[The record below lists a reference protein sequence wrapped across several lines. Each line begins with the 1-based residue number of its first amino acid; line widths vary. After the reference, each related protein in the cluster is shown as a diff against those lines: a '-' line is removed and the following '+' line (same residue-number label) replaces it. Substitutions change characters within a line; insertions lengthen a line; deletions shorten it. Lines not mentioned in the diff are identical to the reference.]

1 VRAGKTDAARRTID
15 VLPVLHDELAALKA
29 RRNPAPGDLVFPT
42 SQGAPQNP
50 SNIRQR
56 VLAPAVKRA
65 NERLEA
71 AGEAPLPQPLT
82 PHKLRHTYASL
93 LVALGTDP
101 GATMDQLGHTDPG
114 FTLRVYRHGMRRDA
128 ASRQA
133 LSELVGLA
141 EDQVSVPVEAVV

>member
-1 VRAGKTDAARRTID
+1 MRAGKTDAARRTID

-29 RRNPAPGDLVFPT
+29 RKNPAPGDLVFPT
-42 SQGAPQNP
+42 TTGAAQNP

-65 NERLEA
+65 NERLED